1 MVAGEG
7 AHHSVCMVTPIS
19 SPESTSS
26 WCSGVLSLTD
36 SISAENTSEM
46 GVGIWEYNCCVHRPC
61 SSLPLSA
68 LNSHVP
74 TPTTPPSPQWN
85 LVALG
90 PRAWGGGQVICLSRS
105 LDVHSSILL
114 NPSLSLYTSP
124 DPFLHHTLLLIFIL
138 VGSYVLSHGC
148 HLRGILAELG
158 DKPMCS
164 VCHCPPTPLQRQLL
178 YPGRHWRRG
187 GVQK

>member
-1 MVAGEG
+1 MINLAATVPEAERRIRLVVAGEG
-7 AHHSVCMVTPIS
+7 AHHSVCMVTPVS

-68 LNSHVP
+68 LNSHVH

-85 LVALG
+85 LVVLG
-90 PRAWGGGQVICLSRS
+90 PRARGGGQIICLSRS

-114 NPSLSLYTSP
+114 NPSLSLSTSP
-124 DPFLHHTLLLIFIL
+124 DSCWHLSCIIPF
-138 VGSYVLSHGC
+138 S
-148 HLRGILAELG
+148 
-158 DKPMCS
+158 
-164 VCHCPPTPLQRQLL
+164 
-178 YPGRHWRRG
+178 
-187 GVQK
+187 